1 VIGRKKDLRL
11 DQLLLTRQIIDE
23 SLAPRARGGV
33 PSPKLYL
40 FPITDPINYIYT
52 KPLSYFDEIRE
63 FNISKC
69 MPCKLY
75 CMFDNWRML

>member
-1 VIGRKKDLRL
+1 MIGRKKDLRL
-11 DQLLLTRQIIDE
+11 DPLLLTRQIIDE
-23 SLAPRARGGV
+23 SLAPRAHGGV
-33 PSPKLYL
+33 PIPKLYL

-69 MPCKLY
+69 ML
-75 CMFDNWRML
+75 M